1 MSDARLAQNVRI
13 RRGLEGPQLI
23 VEWDTP
29 TEISPGMV
37 IRVVRRLFEFA
48 EHPDSGIVVF
58 EGLAAAG
65 YVADLNLDPC
75 RCYYYT
81 VLTHSFFPKDEWL
94 FGPTVQVSTIAIP
107 TGYFGRDGGL
117 LRLLPEIY
125 LLGDKLSDEDVEP
138 REAAVFALQPVF
150 DADAHEW
157 FNLGENTDPTKEP
170 KKKGPLARFL
180 KSIALELDHV
190 KGLIDCMPT
199 LWDVDE
205 TCCDNLPALGTVIG
219 LEVNRELPCSAQRQE
234 IKEHVAILKARGTK
248 VGIRA
253 RARTVSGLPVDIQE
267 WCNNILLTNTQGRTV
282 IAAPNPGLTSKF
294 RLPGDDTDYTP
305 GPGIGFFDICIFF
318 RLACDDCLSE
328 EVVKKLNRVMPAEL
342 PVCRIGSFA
351 FVDCTFVE
359 EAHLEPEETGVEDIL
374 EDAVAEEFVFQTCWL
389 ITNSLDDTQ
398 DPPSAGPSL
407 VLGGA
412 RNLTNA
418 LRALTANPS
427 IICAEL
433 FSDTIICSS
442 RVRRA
447 RVGCSRVA

>member
-1 MSDARLAQNVRI
+1 MSDPRLAQNARI

-23 VEWDTP
+23 VEWDAP
-29 TEISPGMV
+29 AEISAGMV

-58 EGLAAAG
+58 EGLAADG
-65 YVADLNLDPC
+65 FVTDLNLDPC

-81 VLTHSFFPKDEWL
+81 ILTHAFFPKEEWL
-94 FGPTVQVSTIAIP
+94 FGPSTQVSLIAIQ
-107 TGYFGRDGGL
+107 TGFFGRDGGL

-125 LLGDKLSDEDVEP
+125 LLGDKLSDEDVLA
-138 REAAVFALQPVF
+138 REEAVFALQPIF

-180 KSIALELDHV
+180 KSIALELDQV
-190 KGLIDCMPT
+190 KGLIDCLPT

-205 TCCDNLPALGTVIG
+205 TCCDVLPALGANIG

-234 IKEHVAILKARGTK
+234 IKEHVAILKLRGTK
-248 VGIRA
+248 TAIRA
-253 RARTVSGLPVDIQE
+253 RARTVSGFPVDIQE
-267 WCNNILLTNTQGRTV
+267 WCNNILLTNTEGRTL
-282 IAAPNPGLTSKF
+282 IQAPNPGLVSKF

-318 RLACDDCLSE
+318 RLECDDCLSE

-351 FVDCTFVE
+351 FIDCTFVE
-359 EAHLEPEETGVEDIL
+359 DADLEPEETGVEDVI
-374 EDAVAEEFVFQTCWL
+374 EDAVTDEFSFRTCWL

-398 DPPSAGPSL
+398 DPPDAGPSL
-407 VLGGA
+407 TRGTA

-418 LRALTANPS
+418 ITALTANPNS
-427 IICAEL
+427 ICAEL
-433 FSDTIICSS
+433 FSDEIICSN
-442 RVRRA
+442 RVGRA